1 MPGGPGPASGS
12 HGDGDKAM
20 GMFDFLLR
28 KQRLV
33 EQSLLEYLDQWEK
46 CLTSFKTAVDVYF
59 EKGLGE
65 EFDFCV
71 EATHKMESHADDLRR
86 KIEWDMYSK
95 ALIPESRG
103 DILGFL
109 ESMDRIP
116 NKAESILYQ
125 IQTQKTVVPKE
136 LHGQFK
142 RVINLS
148 CECMELVHEASLRLF
163 KNEPKM
169 LELTDQID
177 RKESEC
183 DHAERNLITS
193 IFEMEIET
201 GDKIVLKE
209 LVIEFGTL
217 TDRAENVSD
226 RLTIQSVKR
235 RV

>member
-1 MPGGPGPASGS
+1 
-12 HGDGDKAM
+12 M

-28 KQRLV
+28 KQKMV
-33 EQSLLEYLDQWEK
+33 EQAVFEYLDHWEK
-46 CLTSFKTAVDVYF
+46 CLKSFKSGVDVYF
-59 EKGLGE
+59 DKGLGE

-103 DILGFL
+103 DILAFL

-125 IQTQKTVVPKE
+125 IQTQKTRVPKE
-136 LHGQFK
+136 LHGQFR

-148 CECMELVHEASLRLF
+148 CECMELVHEAALRLF
-163 KNEPKM
+163 RNEPKL

-183 DHAERNLITS
+183 DHAERNLITR
-193 IFEMEIET
+193 IFEMDI
-201 GDKIVLKE
+201 DKGEKVILKD

-226 RLTIQSVKR
+226 RLTILSVKR